1 MLTNYIKKL
10 LQNKIN
16 LVKLD
21 QVIDYIDKNSSF
33 VSQVTLYP
41 YLKTRAGTQH
51 PKLFE
56 NEKFLNSLRIS
67 RWHIYISCVNDMSI
81 FIASICA
88 KDYDYSNI
96 KAYKLAKYLSTTIF
110 KKIKQNDIDDSEF
123 HLSVKNIS
131 KIYKGLILNQITKRE
146 VLFKKSADDLIKWVP
161 VSEQF
166 KKEDETILRNS
177 INFRWIPIRKE
188 VHQNI
193 DTNEINKQWKTLS
206 ENYS

>member
-1 MLTNYIKKL
+1 MLSNFFKKL
-10 LQNKIN
+10 FQKKIELSN
-16 LVKLD
+16 INQL
-21 QVIDYIDKNSSF
+21 IDYIEKNSSF

-56 NEKFLNSLRIS
+56 NEKFLSSLRIS
-67 RWHIYISCVNDMSI
+67 RWHIYISCVIDMSI
-81 FIASICA
+81 FISSICA
-88 KDYDYSNI
+88 KDHNYTNK
-96 KAYKLAKYLSTTIF
+96 KAYKLAEYLSATIF
-110 KKIKQNDIDDSEF
+110 KKIKQNDIDDNEF
-123 HLSVKNIS
+123 ELSVKNIS
-131 KIYKGLILNQITKRE
+131 KIYKGLNLNQITKRD
-146 VLFKKSADDLIKWVP
+146 VLFKKSADDLIKWAP

-193 DTNEINKQWKTLS
+193 DTNEISKQWKTL
-206 ENYS
+206 NKDYS

>member
-1 MLTNYIKKL
+1 MLTNLIKKIF
-10 LQNKIN
+10 QNKIN
-16 LVKLD
+16 LVNID

-56 NEKFLNSLRIS
+56 NEKFLSSLRIS
-67 RWHIYISCVNDMSI
+67 RWYIYISCVNDMSI
-81 FIASICA
+81 FISSICA
-88 KDYDYSNI
+88 KDHNYTNKI
-96 KAYKLAKYLSTTIF
+96 AYKLAKYLSSMIF

-131 KIYKGLILNQITKRE
+131 KIYKGLILNQIIKRD
-146 VLFKKSADDLIKWVP
+146 VLFKKSADDLIKWAP

-193 DTNEINKQWKTLS
+193 DTNEINKQWEILNKD
-206 ENYS
+206 YS

>member
-1 MLTNYIKKL
+1 MLINLIKKL
-10 LQNKIN
+10 FQNKIN
-16 LVKLD
+16 LVNID

-56 NEKFLNSLRIS
+56 NEKFLSSLRIS
-67 RWHIYISCVNDMSI
+67 RWHIYISCVNDLSI
-81 FIASICA
+81 FISSICA
-88 KDYDYSNI
+88 KDHNYNNKI
-96 KAYKLAKYLSTTIF
+96 AYKLAKYLSSTIF

-131 KIYKGLILNQITKRE
+131 KIYKGLILNQITKRD
-146 VLFKKSADDLIKWVP
+146 VLFKKSADDLIKWAP

-193 DTNEINKQWKTLS
+193 DTNGINKQWKTLN